1 MTSVT
6 ALPAGISL
14 IHNTAGKAFVQVEH
28 PSVTARIALEGA
40 HLVSC
45 IPSGQTD
52 LLWMSPS
59 DAQAPGGVLRG
70 GVPLCWPWFGNSR
83 TGPAHGIARR
93 SLWQLTS
100 AERDEQSVKLRLEL
114 PAATQRSVLPE
125 ESWALSLE
133 LCMGA
138 SLQMTLTSR
147 NTGKGPQLL
156 SQALHSYLPVADITK
171 VRVAGLD
178 GATYLDQLTD
188 SHQVQQGDLTIE
200 REVDRIYLRHS
211 QPIHL
216 SDGQRT
222 LEICRSG
229 SASVVLWN
237 PWQDKA
243 RKLENFPPDGYRT
256 MLCIEAAN
264 AAEDTLTLQPGEE
277 HSLGCRIRQI

>member
-1 MTSVT
+1 MISTSP
-6 ALPAGISL
+6 LPDGISWV
-14 IHNTAGKAFVQVEH
+14 HNAAGKAFVEIEH
-28 PSVTARIALEGA
+28 PNVRARVALEGA

-45 IPSGQTD
+45 IPSGQAD
-52 LLWMSPS
+52 LLWMSPC

-83 TGPAHGIARR
+83 SGPAHGIARR
-93 SLWQLTS
+93 SLWQLTA
-100 AERDEQSVKLRLEL
+100 AERDEQSVRLRLEL
-114 PAATQRSVLPE
+114 PATTQHDALPD

-133 LCMGA
+133 LQLGT

-147 NTGKGPQLL
+147 NTGRRAQTL
-156 SQALHSYLPVADITK
+156 SQALHTYLPVSDISE

-178 GATYLDQLTD
+178 GATYLDQLSG
-188 SHQVQQGDLTIE
+188 SHQVQQGDLMIE
-200 REVDRIYLRHS
+200 REVDRIYLQHS
-211 QPIHL
+211 QPIYL

-243 RKLENFPPDGYRT
+243 RKLDNFPADGYRT

-264 AAEDTLTLQPGEE
+264 AAADTRTLQPGEH
-277 HSLGCRIRQI
+277 HSLGCSIRQI